1 MSSGQSNTFEP
12 LTLIE
17 PFIEKKGG
25 LMPAL
30 HALQEH
36 LGYISKESIAELATA
51 FNYSQ
56 AEIIDVITFYDDF
69 RTKPIGK
76 NIIRIC
82 LAEACQSQNC
92 KKLLKDVSSQLNLT
106 LDETNHDSG
115 ITLKEVFCLGNCAIG
130 PSVMINETVI
140 GEATTEKIIS
150 HIEKDGG

>member
-1 MSSGQSNTFEP
+1 MMILE
-12 LTLIE
+12 
-17 PFIEKKGG
+17 
-25 LMPAL
+25 
-30 HALQEH
+30 
-36 LGYISKESIAELATA
+36 
-51 FNYSQ
+51 
-56 AEIIDVITFYDDF
+56 
-69 RTKPIGK
+69 PIGK

-92 KKLLKDVSSQLNLT
+92 KKLLKDISSQLNLT

-150 HIEKDGG
+150 HLEEDGA